1 MKGLRLSPLRTVIDI
16 AGVNL
21 RRLTRDRI
29 GLFFVFV
36 FPIIL
41 ILLLGVTFGGD
52 FSARVGIVAPDGEL
66 SRALVEELATG
77 EGIETESFGS
87 EADLVDAVER
97 GVVDAGVV
105 VPPDYDQTLRSGDE
119 AEIGYIARSGDFST
133 ALKSTVDSAVA
144 RQSAIVRAAR
154 FAATETNIE
163 FDEGLQRAQ
172 VVAAAAPTVEVD
184 ATVAGGSDTSAGRFD
199 LGAATQLVLFTFVNS
214 LAGAVQIV
222 QTRKLGVAQR
232 MLSTPMRVGTLVAGE
247 AAGRFSLAMLQ
258 GVFIIVAAAIIFG
271 VDWGDPLGAAALIT
285 SFALVSTGASLFF
298 GAILSNEQQAG
309 ALTPVGLAL
318 AALGG
323 CMVPLEVFSPTMQ
336 TIAHITPHA
345 WAVEGFTEL
354 IRRDAGLL
362 AVLPQVGVLILF
374 AAGFLSLATVR
385 MRRAVLG

>member
-1 MKGLRLSPLRTVIDI
+1 MNLRTVIDI

-21 RRLTRDRI
+21 RRLMRDRI

-52 FSARVGIVAPDGEL
+52 FTAQVGIVSSDGEL
-66 SRALVEELATG
+66 SRALVDELEAG
-77 EGIETESFGS
+77 EGVETESFAS
-87 EADLVDAVER
+87 ERDLVDAVER

-105 VPPDYDQTLRSGDE
+105 VPPDYDQTLRSGEE
-119 AEIGYIARSGDFST
+119 AEIGYVARAGDFST
-133 ALKSTVDSAVA
+133 ALQSTVDSAVA
-144 RQSAIVRAAR
+144 RQSALVRAAR
-154 FAATETNIE
+154 FAESETGIG
-163 FDEGLQRAQ
+163 FDEGLQRARL
-172 VVAAAAPTVEVD
+172 VATAAPTVEVD

-214 LAGAVQIV
+214 LAGAVALV
-222 QTRKLGVAQR
+222 QTRKLGVSQR
-232 MLSTPMRVGTLVAGE
+232 MLSTPMRVGTLVMGE
-247 AAGRFSLAMLQ
+247 AGGRFSLAMLQ
-258 GVFIIVAAAIIFG
+258 GVFIIVAASIIFG
-271 VDWGDPLGAAALIT
+271 VKWGDPLGAAALIT
-285 SFALVSTGASLFF
+285 SFALVSTGAALFF

-354 IRRDAGLL
+354 IRRDAGLVD
-362 AVLPQVGVLILF
+362 VLPQVGVLLLF
-374 AAGFLSLATVR
+374 AVVLLALATTR
-385 MRRAVLG
+385 LRRAVLG

>member
-1 MKGLRLSPLRTVIDI
+1 MNLRTVIDI

-21 RRLTRDRI
+21 RRLIRDRI

-52 FSARVGIVAPDGEL
+52 FTAQVGIVSSDGEL
-66 SRALVEELATG
+66 SRALVDELEAG
-77 EGIETESFGS
+77 EGVETESFAS
-87 EADLVDAVER
+87 ERDLVDAVER

-105 VPPDYDQTLRSGDE
+105 VPPDYDQTLRSGEE
-119 AEIGYIARSGDFST
+119 AEMGYVARAGDFST
-133 ALKSTVDSAVA
+133 ALRSTVDSAVA
-144 RQSAIVRAAR
+144 RQSALVRAAR
-154 FAATETNIE
+154 FAESETGIG
-163 FDEGLQRAQ
+163 FDEGLQRARL
-172 VVAAAAPTVEVD
+172 VATAAPTVEVD

-214 LAGAVQIV
+214 LAGAVALV
-222 QTRKLGVAQR
+222 QTRKLGVSQR
-232 MLSTPMRVGTLVAGE
+232 MLSTPMRVGTLVMGE
-247 AAGRFSLAMLQ
+247 AGGRFSLAMLQ

-271 VDWGDPLGAAALIT
+271 VKWGDPLGAAALIT
-285 SFALVSTGASLFF
+285 SFALVSTGAALFF

-354 IRRDAGLL
+354 IRRDAGLVD
-362 AVLPQVGVLILF
+362 VLPQVGVLLLF
-374 AAGFLSLATVR
+374 AVVLLALATTR
-385 MRRAVLG
+385 LRRAVLG